1 MKRYRIKAEPGRSA
15 YMDILAETQEG
26 FQVRITREQ
35 EGYESVTETFLEHHL
50 FELCVTTSYI
60 TEASRQVVSV
70 A

>member
-15 YMDILAETQEG
+15 YLDILAETAEG

-35 EGYESVTETFLEHHL
+35 DGYESATETFLEHHL
-50 FELCVTTSYI
+50 FDLCISTAYI
-60 TEASRQVVSV
+60 REISERVVSV